1 MHETFGKIHANVPCG
16 TILCFDYVHN
26 FLYAPSLIVSMGEEG
41 TSSWLPL
48 LQMGDWVSPPLLIKP
63 KTQLTWQI

>member
-26 FLYAPSLIVSMGEEG
+26 FLYAPSLISPSPSSPPKFYIAPILIVSMGEEG
-41 TSSWLPL
+41 NPDCTSVYKK
-48 LQMGDWVSPPLLIKP
+48 GG
-63 KTQLTWQI
+63 